1 MRYSKANLA
10 PDTTFM
16 FHAAWC
22 SAGAS
27 DYTAK
32 VSGDQVGF
40 TKNVLFFI
48 QFSEQLVCL
57 YTKQTIY
64 FSSMLELA

>member
-1 MRYSKANLA
+1 
-10 PDTTFM
+10 M

-32 VSGDQVGF
+32 VSGDQVGLM
-40 TKNVLFFI
+40 KNVLFFI
-48 QFSEQLVCL
+48 QIGELVCL
-57 YTKQTIY
+57 YTKPTMY
-64 FSSMLELA
+64 FSNMLELA